1 MSLKAIIYDLDGVI
15 TDTAKYHYESWKW
28 VAEQLDFVL
37 TEKQNKKLKGVGRK
51 ECLDKLLK
59 WSGARISEAEKQNL
73 LQKKNKMYLNYID
86 TMTPNEIFP
95 NFKEFNTLAK
105 SEGIKVAIGSS
116 SRNAIRIID
125 KLDLV
130 LDFQAIVDG
139 GMTPHSKPE
148 PDIFLL
154 AAEKLNC
161 KPPECLVIEDS
172 QAGLLAAKKAGM
184 KSISFGEDKGLKGA
198 QLQIKNWSFADLDKL
213 KHLFDKS

>member
-28 VAEQLDFVL
+28 VAEQLGFVL
-37 TEKQNKKLKGVGRK
+37 TEKQNQKLKGIGRK
-51 ECLDKLLK
+51 ESLDKLLK
-59 WSGARISEAEKQNL
+59 WSGARISEAEKQNI
-73 LQKKNKMYLNYID
+73 LQIKNKMYLEYID
-86 TMTPNEIFP
+86 TMNPNEIFP
-95 NFKEFNTLAK
+95 NFKSFNSQAK
-105 SEGIKVAIGSS
+105 SEDIKVAIGSS

-139 GMTPHSKPE
+139 GMTPNSKPE

-161 KPPECLVIEDS
+161 KPSECLVIEDS

-198 QLQIKNWSFADLDKL
+198 QLQIKNWSFADLNIFRQ
-213 KHLFDKS
+213 LFD

>member
-37 TEKQNKKLKGVGRK
+37 TEKQNQKLKGVGRK

-73 LQKKNKMYLNYID
+73 LQKKNKMYLKYID

-105 SEGIKVAIGSS
+105 SEGIKVAIG
-116 SRNAIRIID
+116 
-125 KLDLV
+125 
-130 LDFQAIVDG
+130 
-139 GMTPHSKPE
+139 
-148 PDIFLL
+148 
-154 AAEKLNC
+154 
-161 KPPECLVIEDS
+161 
-172 QAGLLAAKKAGM
+172 
-184 KSISFGEDKGLKGA
+184 
-198 QLQIKNWSFADLDKL
+198 
-213 KHLFDKS
+213 